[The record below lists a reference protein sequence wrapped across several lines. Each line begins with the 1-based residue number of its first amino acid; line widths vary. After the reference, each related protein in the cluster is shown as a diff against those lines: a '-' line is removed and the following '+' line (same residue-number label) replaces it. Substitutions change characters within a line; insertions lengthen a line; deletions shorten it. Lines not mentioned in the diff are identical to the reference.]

1 MSNVTVFIGDS
12 VTDCGRLIE
21 PPFGDGYVFNIANSG
36 RLTGSIINVGTSGHR
51 LIDLENRWNNDVL
64 AHQPTLVSVAIGIND
79 TWRRYDDNDPT
90 SVEDFEERYRHVLT
104 ATKAQGNPQLV
115 LCDGVTYDTTWT
127 TSDYQLEPLNGVA
140 GGLVGHPATRI
151 RAVGDYLLPAW
162 ATGTI
167 YNLEASMQVVGV
179 FGWSAI
185 PAAIRQATV
194 ILAMRIFKRLDA
206 PLGMITNDMGS
217 MRVGRFDPDVEA
229 LVMPFRK
236 VSAG

>member
-1 MSNVTVFIGDS
+1 MAITNGYCTLAELKAALRVQDAIDDALLELAIESASREIDGYCERMFYSTTGTRVYAPTNVYTLTTDDIVS
-12 VTDCGRLIE
+12 VT
-21 PPFGDGYVFNIANSG
+21 
-36 RLTGSIINVGTSGHR
+36 
-51 LIDLENRWNNDVL
+51 
-64 AHQPTLVSVAIGIND
+64 TLKS
-79 TWRRYDDNDPT
+79 
-90 SVEDFEERYRHVLT
+90 SS
-104 ATKAQGNPQLV
+104 
-115 LCDGVTYDTTWT
+115 DGVTYNTTWS

-140 GGLVGHPATRI
+140 GGLVTPYTRI
-151 RAVGDYLLPAW
+151 RAVGNYLFPAW

-179 FGWSAI
+179 FGWSSV
-185 PAAIRQATV
+185 PTAIRQATV

-229 LVMPFRK
+229 LVMPYRK

>member
-1 MSNVTVFIGDS
+1 MAITNGYCTLAELKAALRVQDAIDDALLELAIESASREIDGYCERMFYSTTATRVYAPTNVYTLTTDDIVS
-12 VTDCGRLIE
+12 VT
-21 PPFGDGYVFNIANSG
+21 
-36 RLTGSIINVGTSGHR
+36 
-51 LIDLENRWNNDVL
+51 
-64 AHQPTLVSVAIGIND
+64 TLKSSSN
-79 TWRRYDDNDPT
+79 
-90 SVEDFEERYRHVLT
+90 
-104 ATKAQGNPQLV
+104 
-115 LCDGVTYDTTWT
+115 GVTYDTTWT

-140 GGLVGHPATRI
+140 GGLVTPYTRI
-151 RAVGDYLLPAW
+151 RAIGNYLLPAW

-179 FGWSAI
+179 FGWSAV
-185 PAAIRQATV
+185 PTAIRQATV

-229 LVMPFRK
+229 LVAPFRK

>member
-1 MSNVTVFIGDS
+1 MAITNGYCTLAELKAALRVQDAIDDALLELAIESASREIDGYCERMFYSTTGTRVYAPTNVYTLTTDDIVS
-12 VTDCGRLIE
+12 VT
-21 PPFGDGYVFNIANSG
+21 
-36 RLTGSIINVGTSGHR
+36 
-51 LIDLENRWNNDVL
+51 
-64 AHQPTLVSVAIGIND
+64 TLKS
-79 TWRRYDDNDPT
+79 
-90 SVEDFEERYRHVLT
+90 SS
-104 ATKAQGNPQLV
+104 
-115 LCDGVTYDTTWT
+115 DGVTYNTTWS

-140 GGLVGHPATRI
+140 GGLVTPYTRI
-151 RAVGDYLLPAW
+151 RAVGNYLFPAW

-179 FGWSAI
+179 FGWASV
-185 PAAIRQATV
+185 PTAIRQATV

-229 LVMPFRK
+229 LVMPYRK